1 MIGQADTFAPFR
13 SRAFVAVTLAAALG
27 AVGQASG
34 LPALGI
40 FQAPTTPASTAPV
53 SDVALVPEP
62 DQVGEAELAVDS
74 ESSAPT
80 AAAGPSRAKQLFGG
94 RDAEPELAPLA
105 APAPPVALVDP
116 TGHALDAFF
125 RSLDR
130 TRKKEPG
137 AVTRIAHFG
146 DSMIVSDYVSATL
159 RQKLQE
165 SFGDAG
171 HGFMLTANAWPA
183 YYHDGVSRFSSKG
196 YRVSRIVGPLTDDG
210 FYGLGGV
217 TFRAGPGVISEF
229 GTAPSNLGELP
240 KEERP
245 GNRVSRFT
253 VSFLRSP
260 GAGSFVV
267 SVDGEERAVVDTA
280 GPETRVDRFV
290 LDVPDGAHRFRLSY
304 RGAETRTFG
313 VVFERDEPGVVLD
326 ALGVQGAR
334 IRFLDQQ
341 DDAHFMGELAWRA
354 PALVVFQFGAN
365 ESGDGYAYPMD
376 QYQLTMGQVLE
387 QTKRALPH
395 SSCLVVGAMD
405 RARVENGAVTS
416 MKIIQLIVKEQR
428 IAAERFGCAYFDTYE
443 SMGGWGSM
451 PNWVKRG
458 LGQADMTHPSAVGAD
473 RLGTWLY
480 RALMQDY
487 ERYRERGGSGTASRA
502 E

>member
-1 MIGQADTFAPFR
+1 MTLEPDTFAPFR
-13 SRAFVAVTLAAALG
+13 SRAFVAALLVAALAAA
-27 AVGQASG
+27 GQASR
-34 LPALGI
+34 LPYLGI
-40 FQAPTTPASTAPV
+40 LVAAPAAT
-53 SDVALVPEP
+53 LVPPREMPPAAEP
-62 DQVGEAELAVDS
+62 PNQIGEAELAADS
-74 ESSAPT
+74 ESAAPA
-80 AAAGPSRAKQLFGG
+80 AAAGPSHAKQLFGG
-94 RDAEPELAPLA
+94 REAASAPEPLGVE
-105 APAPPVALVDP
+105 APPVALVDP

-125 RSLDR
+125 RSLER
-130 TRKKEPG
+130 TRKGEPG
-137 AVTRIAHFG
+137 AITRIAHFG

-165 SFGDAG
+165 AFGDAG

-183 YYHDGVSRFSSKG
+183 YYHDGVFRFSSKG

-210 FYGLGGV
+210 LYGLGGV
-217 TFRAGPGVISEF
+217 TFRAGPGVLSEF
-229 GTAPSNLGELP
+229 GTAPSNLGERP
-240 KEERP
+240 TEERP
-245 GNRVSRFT
+245 GNRVSRFV

-260 GAGSFVV
+260 GAGSLVI
-267 SVDGEERAVVDTA
+267 SVDGEERAVVDTS
-280 GPETRVDRFV
+280 GPETKVDRFT
-290 LDVPDGAHRFRLSY
+290 LDVPDGPHRFRLSY

-313 VVFERDEPGVVLD
+313 VIFERDRPGVVLD

-341 DDAHFMGELAWRA
+341 DDAHFMSELAWRA

-376 QYQLTMGQVLE
+376 QYQETMGLVLA
-387 QTKRALPH
+387 QTRRALPA

-480 RALMQDY
+480 RALMQSY
-487 ERYRERGGSGTASRA
+487 ERFRAGGGGSVSDGT

>member
-1 MIGQADTFAPFR
+1 MSGAPDPIAPFR
-13 SRAFVAVTLAAALG
+13 SRAFVAALATATLAAL
-27 AVGQASG
+27 GQASG
-34 LPALGI
+34 LPYLGLLVAAP
-40 FQAPTTPASTAPV
+40 APTAAPPKDETASAPGAV
-53 SDVALVPEP
+53 E
-62 DQVGEAELAVDS
+62 VGEAELSVDS
-74 ESSAPT
+74 ESAAPA

-94 RDAEPELAPLA
+94 QEAGPKLELLSVE
-105 APAPPVALVDP
+105 APPVALIDP
-116 TGHALDAFF
+116 SGHALDAFF

-137 AVTRIAHFG
+137 AITRIAHFG

-165 SFGDAG
+165 SFGDSG

-183 YYHDGVSRFSSKG
+183 YYHDGVFRFSTKG

-210 FYGLGGV
+210 LYGLGGV
-217 TFRAGPGVISEF
+217 TFRAGPGVLSEF
-229 GTAPSNLGELP
+229 GTAPSNLGDLP

-260 GAGSFVV
+260 GAGSFVI
-267 SVDGEERAVVDTA
+267 SVDGDERALVDTA
-280 GPETRVDRFV
+280 GPETKVDRFS
-290 LDVPDGAHRFRLSY
+290 LDVPDGEHRFRLSY

-313 VVFERDEPGVVLD
+313 VVFERDQPGVVLD

-376 QYQLTMGQVLE
+376 QYQQTMGLVLD
-387 QTKRALPH
+387 QTKRALPN

-405 RARVENGAVTS
+405 RARVENGTVTS

-480 RALMQDY
+480 RALMQSY
-487 ERYRERGGSGTASRA
+487 ERFHDSGGGGPSGGTK
-502 E
+502 